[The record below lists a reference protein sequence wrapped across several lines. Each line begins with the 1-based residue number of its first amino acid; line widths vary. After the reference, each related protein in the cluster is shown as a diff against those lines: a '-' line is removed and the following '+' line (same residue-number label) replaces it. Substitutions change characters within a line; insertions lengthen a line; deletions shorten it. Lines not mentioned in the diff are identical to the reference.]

1 MQLKKGS
8 LWLQINAVTRVALR
22 SGTLHSIPTQIEYVR
37 DCGVRF
43 IVRKISG
50 PWLKDEAR
58 KKQKEKSSS
67 GKQAN
72 PFLPYEK
79 DLFVTDVSDTHVAL
93 LNKFNVVEHHLLVV
107 TRQFEDQETLL
118 THGDFEALAACMAEY
133 HCLGFYNGGEAAGA
147 SQRHKHLQIVPL
159 PFVSGRPDLPIEPLV
174 SKLVFKD
181 GLSSAPEFPFV
192 HVFSRLD
199 SSVFKSPYRA
209 GQKLLNLYG
218 RLLQSVGLEAPV
230 IEGQKQTAPYCLLL
244 TRNWI
249 FLVPRSGEFF
259 NSISINSL
267 GFAGAL
273 LVRDEDQMQLVKKTG
288 PMSVLREVGLPLHP
302 D

>member
-8 LWLQINAVTRVALR
+8 LWLQINAVTRNALR
-22 SGTLHSIPTQIEYVR
+22 SGTLHPIPTQIEYVR
-37 DCGVRF
+37 DCGVNF
-43 IVRKISG
+43 IVRMISG

-58 KKQKEKSSS
+58 KKQEEKSSS

-79 DLFVTDVSDTHVAL
+79 DLFVTDVSETHIAL
-93 LNKFNVVEHHLLVV
+93 LNKFNVVDHHLLVV

-118 THGDFEALAACMAEY
+118 TLGDFEALSACMAEY
-133 HCLGFYNGGEAAGA
+133 PCLGFYNGGEAAGA

-174 SKLVFKD
+174 SKLKFKD

-199 SSVFKSPYRA
+199 SAVFKSPYKA
-209 GQKLLNLYG
+209 GQKLLDLYG
-218 RLLQSVGLEAPV
+218 RMMQSVGLEAPAG
-230 IEGQKQTAPYCLLL
+230 EGQKQAAPYCLLL
-244 TRNWI
+244 TRDWM
-249 FLVPRSGEFF
+249 FLVPRSWEFF
-259 NSISINSL
+259 DSISINSL

-273 LVRDEDQMQLVKKTG
+273 LVRDEDQMQLVKKAG